1 MLPAASAERAG
12 DKGLIGEERAEAR
25 VSEAETVKRR
35 IEELRRKL
43 YTRTGVRYDDDPE
56 LHDELDR
63 LILRYVQLTRRRRQ
77 A

>member
-1 MLPAASAERAG
+1 MV
-12 DKGLIGEERAEAR
+12 GEERTQAQ

-43 YTRTGVRYDDDPE
+43 YARSGVRYEDDPD

-63 LILRYVQLTRRRRQ
+63 LILRYVQLTRWRRRM
-77 A
+77 